1 MTPREKFFR
10 AVLRQDEGMIPFRLD
25 LCPALTDELERR
37 YGTRDPQTAFDL
49 PIRYVGLPPTRLHR
63 DFRSCFDMFPEN
75 AYTDEWGVGYAPG
88 SVAHFAKFLSPMKD
102 FTEPGEVWR
111 FPVPDVLADYRWES
125 VERQVEK
132 IHADGYPAVFSAVQ
146 VFEPAWYLRGLENLL
161 ADMLTDEEMARACLD
176 RMTGIQKEVAVRA
189 AKAGFDAILYG
200 DDVATQRAMMMS
212 LSDWEKWL
220 RPTMEICI
228 REAKAVKPDLIAIYH
243 SDGVIYDIVPQLIE
257 IGVDVLNPVQPECV
271 DPVLLKTQY
280 GDRLSFWGC
289 VGTQTVMPFGTAEDV
304 RRTVRELAAAVGK
317 GGGLVLAPTHM
328 LEPEVPWENVEAF
341 VSECRRFWETDSI
354 SGKP

>member
-10 AVLRQDEGMIPFRLD
+10 AVRRRGEGMIPFRLD
-25 LCPALTDELERR
+25 LCPSLTDELERR

-49 PIRYVGLPPTRLHR
+49 PVRYVHLPPTRLER
-63 DFRSCFDMFPEN
+63 DFRPCFDVFPEN

-102 FTEPGEVWR
+102 FTTPEEVWD
-111 FPVPDVLADYRWES
+111 FPVPDVLADYRWEE
-125 VERQVEK
+125 VERQAEA
-132 IHADGYPAVFSAVQ
+132 IHEAGYPAVFSAIQ

-161 ADMLTDEEMARACLD
+161 ADMLTDEDMAAACLD
-176 RMTGIQKEVAVRA
+176 KMTGIKEEMSVRA

-212 LSDWEKWL
+212 LPDWEKWL
-220 RPTMEICI
+220 RPTMERCI
-228 REAKAVKPDLIAIYH
+228 RTAKDVKPDLIAIYH
-243 SDGVIYDIVPQLIE
+243 SDGVIYDIVDRLID

-271 DPVLLKTQY
+271 DPALLKRKY

-289 VGTQTVMPFGTAEDV
+289 VGTQTVMPFGTADDV
-304 RRTVRELAAAVGK
+304 RRTVRELAATVGK
-317 GGGLVLAPTHM
+317 GGGLVLAPTHV

-341 VSECRRFWETDSI
+341 VDECRKHWDSDCAA
-354 SGKP
+354 G